1 MSRLCVPLHAGFPFT
16 NLLQTSYADETTL
29 AAFGF
34 KMAQTLKQ
42 STSKQ
47 TVKNKRK
54 AIMMKTN
61 NFAAI
66 GSAALVTAT
75 LTVALFLPGFLNA
88 GNGGDS
94 ATVTIAQP
102 KLISHGV
109 QFTLTAAGNQA
120 FKAGDAPEFE
130 LKAIN
135 STSQATDVSVRI
147 SMTSS
152 APPNRM
158 SRMVMLP
165 AKLWEKTCPLT
176 LNPNETKTVALKTDT
191 KLPANSMIEVLLVP
205 VGENA
210 STAPAAQRPNSG
222 GFIPANGSSAIVAL
236 SYSTLVLKLQPSA
249 TASKQPRD
257 ELSYSSLVITPQ
269 SAAAV
274 STQPRSK

>member
-1 MSRLCVPLHAGFPFT
+1 
-16 NLLQTSYADETTL
+16 
-29 AAFGF
+29 
-34 KMAQTLKQ
+34 
-42 STSKQ
+42 
-47 TVKNKRK
+47 
-54 AIMMKTN
+54 
-61 NFAAI
+61 
-66 GSAALVTAT
+66 
-75 LTVALFLPGFLNA
+75 
-88 GNGGDS
+88 
-94 ATVTIAQP
+94 
-102 KLISHGV
+102 
-109 QFTLTAAGNQA
+109 
-120 FKAGDAPEFE
+120 
-130 LKAIN
+130 
-135 STSQATDVSVRI
+135 
-147 SMTSS
+147 
-152 APPNRM
+152 
-158 SRMVMLP
+158 MVMLP

-249 TASKQPRD
+249 TTSKQPRD